1 MSLESTIEEII
12 QDAIAR
18 GEFDNLPGKGKPL
31 DHDAYFA
38 LPEDQRL
45 AYSMLRNAGFVPEEV
60 ALLKEIKELRERL
73 DRCGDPTARKSLYK
87 ALDEH
92 TLKFNLLQE
101 QKQQARRKAR
111 KAG

>member
-1 MSLESTIEEII
+1 
-12 QDAIAR
+12 
-18 GEFDNLPGKGKPL
+18 
-31 DHDAYFA
+31 
-38 LPEDQRL
+38 
-45 AYSMLRNAGFVPEEV
+45 MLRNAGFVPKEV

-73 DRCGDPTARKSLYK
+73 GHCVDPTARQSLYK

-101 QKQQARRKAR
+101 QRQQARRRAR

>member
-1 MSLESTIEEII
+1 MALDRLIEEII
-12 QDAIAR
+12 QDAMAR

-45 AYSMLRNAGFVPEEV
+45 AYTMLKNAGFVPEEV
-60 ALLKEIKELRERL
+60 ELLKGIKDLREKLAVCTSSAERGRL
-73 DRCGDPTARKSLYK
+73 TREIEERI
-87 ALDEH
+87 
-92 TLKFNLLQE
+92 LKFNLLQE

-111 KAG
+111 KAD

>member
-12 QDAIAR
+12 QEAMAR

-45 AYSMLRNAGFVPEEV
+45 AYAMLRNAGFVPEEV
-60 ALLKEIKELRERL
+60 ELLKGIKELREKLAVCTSAVERKRL
-73 DRCGDPTARKSLYK
+73 HREIE
-87 ALDEH
+87 EH

-101 QKQQARRKAR
+101 QKQHARRKAR
-111 KAG
+111 KL

>member
-1 MSLESTIEEII
+1 MPLENVIEEII

-45 AYSMLRNAGFVPEEV
+45 AYTALKNAGYVPEEV
-60 ALLKEIKELRERL
+60 ALLKEIKQLRERL
-73 DRCGDPTARKSLYK
+73 GHCVDPTERKSLYK

-101 QKQQARRKAR
+101 QKQHARRKAR
-111 KAG
+111 KTG